1 MRRSLGAAAFFLAF
15 VGPAPSAPADASL
28 KELRQTFTLDHKP
41 IPPEVFGDF
50 GDSDIADSGS
60 IRVTIDLLAAMGSN
74 LYYDDVAVSPE
85 GWVSQ
90 KKEIPNGADKLT
102 ETTAYK
108 FNGVTKNGLIVVT
121 ASFSGG
127 GTGEFV
133 TLHILD
139 AAIAH
144 AFDGDG
150 KLYDRLNLTV
160 LRSIPLGD
168 RWNGSVKIAGNAI
181 TIATAPRATK
191 TNNRK
196 PGVQTIE
203 AARP

>member
-1 MRRSLGAAAFFLAF
+1 MRISLGAAAFLLALT
-15 VGPAPSAPADASL
+15 GSGLSAPADAAL

-50 GDSDIADSGS
+50 GDSDIADSAS

-74 LYYDDVAVSPE
+74 LYFDDIAVSPE

-90 KKEIPNGADKLT
+90 KRQVPNGADKLI
-102 ETTAYK
+102 ETTSYK
-108 FNGVTKNGLIVVT
+108 FNGVTKNGLFVVT

-127 GTGEFV
+127 GTGDFV

-139 AAIAH
+139 AAVAH

-168 RWNGSVKIAGNAI
+168 GWDGSVKIVGNTIA
-181 TIATAPRATK
+181 IATAPRELK
-191 TNNRK
+191 TNDRK
-196 PGVQTIE
+196 LGVQTVE
-203 AARP
+203 AVRP